1 MQEFASSNAGI
12 AYVCPNIIGFD
23 SFFDVDISIN
33 GVTSVS
39 ILLGTDCNGDGLG
52 DEYIA
57 FARTSP
63 PSGTGLIVELE
74 TGLLPGGSG
83 NFSDATVSLVT
94 AGASISIVPDVPAI
108 RTSLAA
114 DIAVSDVL
122 AQSLG
127 AQIRYRGAVING
139 QFFGIVMSLNGI
151 AGSNTIDGGNGEWE
165 ASPTIDVSGPGTIVV
180 GAGSLDGSDAGLD
193 ADGDGR
199 FSQSDPDFLQ
209 LQIGSVDPDLVSR
222 FDFDESGD
230 ISQADVD
237 QLSLF
242 VGAGIGGGLF
252 GDANNDG
259 IPDCQDLALL
269 RSLLPSTSL
278 GDADYNIRLDYDLDG
293 EIDASDE
300 TELLSIYIRLP
311 GDTNDDLAVDFED
324 TNTVLTAMGSTPGS
338 PNWNPNADLN
348 NDNSVSFADLNIV
361 LSNFGQ
367 DCE

>member
-1 MQEFASSNAGI
+1 
-12 AYVCPNIIGFD
+12 
-23 SFFDVDISIN
+23 
-33 GVTSVS
+33 
-39 ILLGTDCNGDGLG
+39 
-52 DEYIA
+52 
-57 FARTSP
+57 
-63 PSGTGLIVELE
+63 
-74 TGLLPGGSG
+74 
-83 NFSDATVSLVT
+83 
-94 AGASISIVPDVPAI
+94 
-108 RTSLAA
+108 
-114 DIAVSDVL
+114 
-122 AQSLG
+122 
-127 AQIRYRGAVING
+127 
-139 QFFGIVMSLNGI
+139 MSLNGI